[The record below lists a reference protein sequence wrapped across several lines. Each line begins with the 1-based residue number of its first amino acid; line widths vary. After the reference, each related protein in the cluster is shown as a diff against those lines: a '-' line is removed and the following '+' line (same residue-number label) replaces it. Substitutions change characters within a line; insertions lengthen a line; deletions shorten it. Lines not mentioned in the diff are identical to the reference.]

1 MEALIS
7 IVFVITVFLF
17 IIAVYESFGSKDR
30 INKRLRHVSG
40 EGEAEEK
47 KSEKGKQNFIKKLQQ
62 RKSDRRQKFNREKAR
77 RERNN
82 QKESATE
89 IMLETADIDM
99 TAEQFSTL
107 KIVVCITGIVLSFLI
122 SRLLRMNAAVT
133 MLLIAVVG
141 LLCLIAPTRVLK
153 SKIQKRK
160 KKIWEQLPDI
170 IDLLVVSVEAGLG
183 FDAAL
188 IRLYEK
194 NKSEL
199 MVELMQATRDIN
211 RGMSKKDAY
220 NNLSKRCGV
229 KELTSFL
236 TSMVQA
242 DQMGISVK
250 SVLKVQSV
258 TLREKRRQKAE
269 EKALKAPVLM
279 LVPMVVFIFP
289 VIFIILLGPAI
300 INIMEV
306 L

>member
-1 MEALIS
+1 MEILIS
-7 IVFVITVFLF
+7 IVFVVTVFFF
-17 IIAVYESFGSKDR
+17 IIAIYESFGAKDQVH
-30 INKRLRHVSG
+30 KRLNDVS
-40 EGEAEEK
+40 ETREAEEK
-47 KSEKGKQNFIKKLQQ
+47 KPKTEKQNFIKKFQQ
-62 RKSDRRQKFNREKAR
+62 RRTDRKQKFNREKAK

-82 QKESATE
+82 RKESATE

-107 KIVVCITGIVLSFLI
+107 KITICMSGIVLVFII
-122 SRLLRMNAAVT
+122 SLLLHLNFAVSL
-133 MLLIAVVG
+133 LLIAFAG
-141 LLCLIAPTRVLK
+141 LIGLIAPNRVLK

-194 NKSEL
+194 DK
-199 MVELMQATRDIN
+199 LMQAIRDIN
-211 RGMSKKDAY
+211 RGMSKKEAY
-220 NNLSKRCGV
+220 NNLAKRCDV

-289 VIFIILLGPAI
+289 VIFIILLGPAVL
-300 INIMEV
+300 NIMDV

>member
-269 EKALKAPVLM
+269 EKALKAPV
-279 LVPMVVFIFP
+279 F
-289 VIFIILLGPAI
+289 FIILLGPAI

>member
-289 VIFIILLGPAI
+289 VIFIILL
-300 INIMEV
+300 EV

>member
-1 MEALIS
+1 MEILIS
-7 IVFVITVFLF
+7 IVFVVTVFFF
-17 IIAVYESFGSKDR
+17 IIAIYESFGAKDQVH
-30 INKRLRHVSG
+30 KRLNDVS
-40 EGEAEEK
+40 ETREAEEK
-47 KSEKGKQNFIKKLQQ
+47 KPKTEKQNFIKKFQQ
-62 RKSDRRQKFNREKAR
+62 RRTDRKQKFNREKAK

-82 QKESATE
+82 RKESATE

-107 KIVVCITGIVLSFLI
+107 KITICMSGIVLVFII
-122 SRLLRMNAAVT
+122 SLLLHLNFAVAL
-133 MLLIAVVG
+133 LLIAFAG
-141 LLCLIAPTRVLK
+141 LIGLIAPNRVLK

-194 NKSEL
+194 DKSEL
-199 MVELMQATRDIN
+199 MVELMQAIRDIN
-211 RGMSKKDAY
+211 RGMSKKEAY
-220 NNLSKRCGV
+220 NNLAKRCDV

-289 VIFIILLGPAI
+289 VIFIILLGPAVL
-300 INIMEV
+300 NIMDV

>member
-1 MEALIS
+1 MEILIS
-7 IVFVITVFLF
+7 IVFVVTVFFF
-17 IIAVYESFGSKDR
+17 IIAIYESFGAKDQVH
-30 INKRLRHVSG
+30 KRLNDVS
-40 EGEAEEK
+40 ETREAEEK
-47 KSEKGKQNFIKKLQQ
+47 KPKTEKQNFIKKFQQ
-62 RKSDRRQKFNREKAR
+62 RRTDRKQKFNREKAK

-82 QKESATE
+82 RKESATE

-107 KIVVCITGIVLSFLI
+107 KITICMSGIVLVFII
-122 SRLLRMNAAVT
+122 SLLLHLNFAVSL
-133 MLLIAVVG
+133 LLIAFAG
-141 LLCLIAPTRVLK
+141 LIGLIAPNRVLK

-194 NKSEL
+194 DKSEL
-199 MVELMQATRDIN
+199 MVELMQAIRDIN
-211 RGMSKKDAY
+211 RGMSKKEAY
-220 NNLSKRCGV
+220 NNLAKRCDV

-289 VIFIILLGPAI
+289 VIFIILLGPAVL
-300 INIMEV
+300 NIMDV